1 MTFTSLQSGAS
12 LMLLTVLLTGCGL
25 TQSVTDGAVSITK
38 AIFCKKIKV
47 LHHDF
52 EPRAAAHAS

>member
-38 AIFCKKIKV
+38 AIFCKK
-47 LHHDF
+47 
-52 EPRAAAHAS
+52 